1 MLSRNKVVI
10 GVDTGNLVSGV
21 VALLE
26 GQIHLVKTM
35 DNSDVFHVIRGYMV
49 KYRTV
54 RVVIEDIKPYAGNLS
69 QQAIDTCKFIG
80 QLTWRLDEVK
90 AKHIM
95 LNRSQVRKWVYDQFF
110 QLVIPLVMKRIEQKN
125 AKNNDGK
132 SRKPSF
138 VYVNDGIV
146 LKAMKELWKIETP
159 PPGKGYV
166 HGLQTHTW
174 QALALASCFSQSN
187 PTFAAGFP
195 RIAEETPFFGK
206 QVT

>member
-1 MLSRNKVVI
+1 MLNRNKVVI
-10 GVDTGNLVSGV
+10 GIDTGNLVSGV
-21 VALLE
+21 VALIE
-26 GQIHLVKTM
+26 GQIQLVKTM
-35 DNSDVFHVIRGYMV
+35 ENKEVFSVISGYMV

-54 RVVIEDIKPYAGNLS
+54 RVIVEDIKPYAGNLS

-80 QLTWRLDEVK
+80 QLTWRLDEIR
-90 AKHIM
+90 AEYIM
-95 LNRSQVRKWVYDQFF
+95 LNRSNVRKWVYDTFF
-110 QLVIPLVMKRIEQKN
+110 QLVIPLVSKRIEQRN

-132 SRKPSF
+132 NRKPSF

-159 PPGKGYV
+159 PPGKGYI

-174 QALALASCFSQSN
+174 QALALASCFSQSDSK
-187 PTFAAGFP
+187 FAAGFP
-195 RIAEETPFFGK
+195 QISEGTPFFGQ